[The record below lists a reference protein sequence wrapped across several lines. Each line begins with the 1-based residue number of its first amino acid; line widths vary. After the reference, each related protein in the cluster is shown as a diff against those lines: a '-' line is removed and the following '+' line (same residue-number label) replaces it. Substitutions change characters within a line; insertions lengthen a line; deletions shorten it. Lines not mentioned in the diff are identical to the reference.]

1 MNTIKRDVYV
11 LRDTIKIPIEIT
23 QGTNMVG
30 IEFTL
35 RDYNIPVT
43 AAAVVYA
50 YNPTMEKPHSQM
62 CVVTDNVISFTPEKN
77 FFAIGTNE
85 LQIRIISGDNA
96 LISFKEKVK
105 CFDSEE
111 FHDEDEEG
119 QQTLVEK
126 IMSYVGTEIGTTKKA
141 VENEISDRKSAD
153 TKEAEA
159 REAADTKEKEDRI
172 SAIKE
177 EKKGRDEAD
186 KELQTALENNKEKIN
201 VLCGRNVESGRALKL
216 YGASGSLVYGCWG
229 EGLYY
234 YGGYYGNGAPSD
246 WAGIMFVAIVR
257 DSNGDANT
265 FIKTAI
271 TAECKIYVMRQAA
284 NGSVEQNWKE
294 I

>member
-1 MNTIKRDVYV
+1 MNTIKRDTYV

-43 AAAVVYA
+43 AAAVAYA
-50 YNPTMEKPHSQM
+50 YNPTMQKPHSQM
-62 CVVTDNVISFTPEKN
+62 CDVTDNVISFTPEKS

-85 LQIRIISGDNA
+85 LQIRIVSGDHA

-105 CFDSEE
+105 CSASED

-141 VENEISDRKSAD
+141 VENEISDRENAD

-159 REAADTKEKEDRI
+159 REAADTKEK
-172 SAIKE
+172 KE
-177 EKKGRDEAD
+177 RDEAD
-186 KELQTALENNKEKIN
+186 KELKTALESDQKKLDI
-201 VLCGRNVESGRALKL
+201 LCGRNVESGRALKL
-216 YGASGSLVYGCWG
+216 YGATGSLVYGCWG

-234 YGGYYGNGAPSD
+234 YGGYYSNGAPSD